1 MPALSGAITPKMPG
15 SFKAKNDKR
24 QPSRRGRAAIAQRHA
39 IAVDSIVVIVAVITA
54 RGIPPAQI
62 PIARRRS

>member
-1 MPALSGAITPKMPG
+1 MTRSNANQA
-15 SFKAKNDKR
+15 
-24 QPSRRGRAAIAQRHA
+24 AAIALRLAHRHA

-62 PIARRRS
+62 PIAQRRS